1 MYYATTLGSA
11 RADGFAVVLLNF
23 GEPANNDLVVPAAI
37 EAIHNL
43 RLPGGRGVLFH
54 GAASLP
60 VAMALAHAVAHL
72 YQFVARYDP
81 KSDKL
86 EKLDVTVDGTTA
98 PKAITKD
105 GAILNWDASPDGF
118 APFNSTLGV
127 SI

>member
-23 GEPANNDLVVPAAI
+23 GEPANNDLVVPAAM

-43 RLPGGRGVLFH
+43 RLPGGRGVLFN

-72 YQFVARYDP
+72 YQFVACYDP
-81 KSDKL
+81 KISRYVVVISHAAGMRPGDL
-86 EKLDVTVDGTTA
+86 L
-98 PKAITKD
+98 
-105 GAILNWDASPDGF
+105 L
-118 APFNSTLGV
+118 
-127 SI
+127 